1 VYPSDKLNP
10 GSTFFCFAMVV
21 IHLFVYLTDRQ
32 YNKLFYNIKIIF
44 NYIDITKSNL
54 MARINIG

>member
-1 VYPSDKLNP
+1 
-10 GSTFFCFAMVV
+10 MVV